1 MSTTSLTAKYRPQT
15 FSQVAGQDAVK
26 RILSRASAEERI
38 APAYLFS
45 GTRGVGKTT
54 LARIFAKAVNCEN
67 GPAAEPCNQC
77 RQCRQITA
85 GAAVDV
91 VEIDAASNRGID
103 EARRLKEDIGYAPID
118 ARYKV
123 FIIDEAHMLTTPAFN
138 ALLKTLEEPPSHA
151 TFVLATTEPHKILPT
166 IVSRC
171 QHFVFQR
178 LTQPEITEH
187 LRTIMEKEQ
196 APFEEAALRL
206 IAKRAAG
213 SVRDSMSL
221 LGQVLALGGDKL
233 TESDVR
239 QVLGL
244 AGQEI
249 FQGLASALLERDLPA
264 ISDILR
270 AILDQGLDLG
280 FFLRELGLCFRNMF
294 IISRLGEAA
303 EAQLELTPEEF
314 EVWKGFAAR
323 MHDAHIHACWQM
335 ALEGQRKVLTSL
347 EPGLALELLLLNL
360 ALMPELAAIEEIPT
374 PAGGASPPA
383 QRGPAST
390 GTAPG
395 GVPGQGA
402 PPARPNARR
411 FGPGG
416 PAGAPIG
423 PMAPPHAAHGP
434 AAAASTPSPGV
445 RKEPPGGQPAA
456 QPEPDPDPEPG
467 AVSDFASPEP
477 KASPAPEPRPK
488 TFDGLLQFIQDR
500 NGEAQGL
507 SSWLRGVRGAVDGE
521 RMELTCSNDFIAK
534 QLADQE
540 TLAKLRQL
548 SQEHFGRRL
557 EIKIAVS
564 GDAPPENMQK
574 AEQIAKASPVVQAIQ
589 DIFDVQNM
597 RVEPRRGK
605 SN

>member
-1 MSTTSLTAKYRPQT
+1 
-15 FSQVAGQDAVK
+15 
-26 RILSRASAEERI
+26 
-38 APAYLFS
+38 
-45 GTRGVGKTT
+45 VGKTT

-178 LTQPEITEH
+178 LTQPEIAEH
-187 LRTIMEKEQ
+187 LRAIMEMEQ
-196 APFEEAALRL
+196 ASFEEPALRL

-233 TESDVR
+233 TESEVR

-249 FQGLASALLERDLPA
+249 FQGLASALLERDLAA
-264 ISDILR
+264 ISNILR

-294 IISRLGEAA
+294 IISRLGDAA
-303 EAQLELTPEEF
+303 EALLELTSEEF
-314 EVWKGFAAR
+314 GVWKDLAAR
-323 MHDAHIHACWQM
+323 MHEAHIHACWQM

-360 ALMPELAAIEEIPT
+360 ALMPELAAIEELPSPTGGSGSSTPQGSAPRGPT
-374 PAGGASPPA
+374 PGKNFEAGAALPNRNIRRPGPGRPSGVESG
-383 QRGPAST
+383 GPANFSRN
-390 GTAPG
+390 APHAPSAAPASD
-395 GVPGQGA
+395 PGIRKA
-402 PPARPNARR
+402 PPA
-411 FGPGG
+411 G
-416 PAGAPIG
+416 
-423 PMAPPHAAHGP
+423 HP
-434 AAAASTPSPGV
+434 AAP
-445 RKEPPGGQPAA
+445 
-456 QPEPDPDPEPG
+456 PEPDPEPEP
-467 AVSDFASPEP
+467 AVADNFASPEP
-477 KASPAPEPRPK
+477 TSPSAPKRRAS
-488 TFDGLLQFIQDR
+488 TFEGLLHFIQER
-500 NGEAQGL
+500 NGEAQGV
-507 SSWLRGVRGAVDGE
+507 SGWLRGVKGTVDGD
-521 RMELTCSNDFIAK
+521 RLELTCSNDFIAK
-534 QLADQE
+534 QLADRE
-540 TLAKLRQL
+540 AFAKLRQL
-548 SQEHFGRRL
+548 SEEHFGRRL

-589 DIFDVQNM
+589 DTFDIRTM
-597 RVEPRRGK
+597 SVEPRRGG
-605 SN
+605 ST